1 MKRLL
6 TLLAFSLLSLSISVS
21 AAAAASPLPPSPTFL
36 GPADLRNQRPYALLF
51 LTFAPETARVLPR
64 GRQVFALQLDVAN
77 DLLIPAR
84 TPQLG
89 IPFVEE
95 DAETQRL
102 GLTERL
108 GLGGRLE
115 VAGFLPVIARDGG
128 ALDPIIEA
136 YHRAAGFANSTV
148 DTLTGRTDIP
158 DYRSVVRLLRPDGSV
173 EVDAGHALGLG
184 DMSGTVKYSLSESAR
199 TALAVRAGL
208 KLPTGDAGRLL
219 GSGAADAGLDLD
231 AQAALAPRVA
241 LYVSGGYVWMGHDR
255 DISTAATH
263 DFQLSESLEYRAS
276 AHDFWLL
283 QSQGGGVVVRTGNA
297 HADGPQ
303 RIVSVV
309 YRRLTGPHTVWT
321 FAFTENGDIVN
332 YRAPWLV
339 GIGPDVSVTA
349 GVSWSR

>member
-6 TLLAFSLLSLSISVS
+6 LLLAVALLSSCRGSQ
-21 AAAAASPLPPSPTFL
+21 ADAPAPPRFL

-51 LTFAPETARVLPR
+51 LTFAPEAADVLPR
-64 GRQVFALQLDVAN
+64 GRRVFAAQVDVAN
-77 DLLIPAR
+77 DLLIPLRA
-84 TPQLG
+84 PVPG
-89 IPFVEE
+89 VPFAEE
-95 DAETQRL
+95 DTETQRL

-108 GLGGRLE
+108 GLGGRLD
-115 VAGFLPVIARDGG
+115 VTGLLPVIARDGG
-128 ALDPIIEA
+128 ALDPVIEA
-136 YHRAAGFANSTV
+136 YHRLAGFPNSTV
-148 DTLTGRTDIP
+148 DTLTGRADIP
-158 DYRSVVRLLRPDGSV
+158 DYRGVVRLLRPDGTT

-184 DMSGTVKYSLSESAR
+184 DVSGTLKYSLTESR
-199 TALAVRAGL
+199 WSALAVRAGL

-241 LYVSGGYVWMGHDR
+241 VYVSAGYVWMGRDR
-255 DISTAATH
+255 DIGTAATH
-263 DFQLSESLEYRAS
+263 DFQLSESVEYRAS
-276 AHDFWLL
+276 AHDSWLL
-283 QSQGGGVVVRTGNA
+283 QSQGGGVVMRTGDA

-303 RIVSVV
+303 RIVSVA

-349 GVSWSR
+349 GVAWSR